1 MTDAEPLP
9 ALRAKFLDELAASGD
24 VTDPEW
30 LAAFRDVPRDA
41 FVPHF
46 LKQTPDLAGWRL
58 VQRGDPEW
66 FAGVHSMAPLI
77 TQLDGDD
84 ALTDKARA
92 GESINGTAT
101 SSSSQPTL
109 MGLMLQALD
118 VRDGHRVLEIGT
130 GTGYN
135 TALLCHRL
143 GAANVTSVDVDA
155 VLIERAAHRLAGLGY
170 ADAHVFA
177 GDGREGCAERGPYD
191 RIIVT
196 VGVAPVPG
204 AWLDQTRDG
213 GRMLVPLDRRNCGGL
228 LALLTV
234 HGDTA
239 SGPFLPDY
247 GGFMPIRGTRHD
259 AALDAFRSVQDYQ
272 GTHGTTDLAA
282 EVATGSSPFEFF
294 AALRVGGYDHM
305 SFTPN
310 GGGPTETW
318 LANGHNSWVCHTT
331 TDGTHSVRQGGPVR
345 LWDVIE
351 DARGEWERLGEPV
364 RERFGLSVDRD
375 GTHTVWLD
383 EPTSPYRWALA

>member
-1 MTDAEPLP
+1 M
-9 ALRAKFLDELAASGD
+9 RVKFLDDLTASGD
-24 VTDPEW
+24 VTAPEW
-30 LAAFRDVPRDA
+30 LAAFRDIPRDV

-46 LKQTPDLAGWRL
+46 FTQTPDLAGWRL
-58 VQRGDPEW
+58 VQRGEPEW
-66 FAGVHSMAPLI
+66 LTRVHSMTPLI
-77 TQLDGDD
+77 TQLNGDD

-92 GESINGTAT
+92 GEAVNGAAT

-118 VRDGHRVLEIGT
+118 VHDGHRVLEIGT

-143 GAANVTSVDVDA
+143 GAANVTSVDVDPG
-155 VLIERAAHRLAGLGY
+155 LIERAAERLARLGY
-170 ADAHVFA
+170 GDAHVFA
-177 GDGREGCAERGPYD
+177 GDGRDGYAERGPYD

-196 VGVAPVPG
+196 VGTAPVPG

-213 GRMLVPLDRRNCGGL
+213 GKILVPLDRRNCGGL
-228 LALLTV
+228 LALLTM

-239 SGPFLPDY
+239 SGRFLADY

-259 AALDAFRSVQDYQ
+259 AALDAFRSLKDYQ
-272 GTHGTTDLAA
+272 GTQRTTNLTA
-282 EVATGSSPFEFF
+282 EVATGGGPFEFF

-310 GGGPTETW
+310 DGGPTETW
-318 LANGHNSWVCHTT
+318 LADGHHSWVCHTT
-331 TDGTHSVRQGGPVR
+331 TDGTHSVRQGGPIR
-345 LWDVIE
+345 LWDAIE
-351 DARGEWERLGEPV
+351 DAHREWERLGKPV
-364 RERFGLSVDRD
+364 RERFGLSVNHD

-383 EPTSPYRWALA
+383 DPNGDQQWSLLA